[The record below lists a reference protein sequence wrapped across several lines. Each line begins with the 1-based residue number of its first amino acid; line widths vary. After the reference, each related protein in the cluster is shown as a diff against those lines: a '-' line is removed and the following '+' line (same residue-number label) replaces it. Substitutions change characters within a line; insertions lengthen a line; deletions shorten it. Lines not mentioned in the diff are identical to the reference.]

1 MTELR
6 HVTATEKRDL
16 THFDSST
23 NETPDETQDGAAS
36 KHPHWWSKKPRTPL
50 DAERA
55 GYQALGRAIVGG
67 GLIVVMVAAAWLFTI
82 IAGWV
87 NG

>member
-1 MTELR
+1 MSNDTP
-6 HVTATEKRDL
+6 DP
-16 THFDSST
+16 DSSS
-23 NETPDETQDGAAS
+23 NETPDPTAARS
-36 KHPHWWSKKPRTPL
+36 KRWWSRKAKEPIDP
-50 DAERA
+50 ERA

-67 GLIVVMVAAAWLFTI
+67 GLIVVMVTVAWLVTV

>member
-16 THFDSST
+16 THSDSST
-23 NETPDETQDGAAS
+23 NETPDESQVGAAT
-36 KHPHWWSKKPRTPL
+36 KPPRWWSKKPKEPI

-67 GLIVVMVAAAWLFTI
+67 GLIVVMVVGAWLFTI
-82 IAGWV
+82 IAGWA